1 MPTSDYPSLYQVNTR
16 VWLTNIAGQ
25 IRRPA
30 TLDDISDH
38 QLDRLAETGFEWIW
52 FLSVWQTGEE
62 GKRLSRSNPE
72 WLNDFQETL
81 DDLKDEDIPG
91 SGFAITDYKVH
102 PKLGGD
108 ASLARLRKRL
118 KDRGL
123 KLMLDFV
130 PNHAGPDH
138 PWTIIFPDFFI
149 HGNETLLA
157 GEPGNYIKVK
167 TGSMELILAHG
178 RDPYYPGWPDTVQL
192 NYNNPALQDAMI
204 NELLKISEQCDG
216 VRCDMAMLVLPEVF
230 QKTW

>member
-1 MPTSDYPSLYQVNTR
+1 MPTPDYPSLYQVNTR
-16 VWLTNIAGQ
+16 VWLTDISGQ

-38 QLDRLAETGFEWIW
+38 ELDRLAETGFEWIW

-72 WLNDFQETL
+72 WLNDFHETL

-108 ASLARLRKRL
+108 ASLARLRRRL

-138 PWTIIFPDFFI
+138 QWTIKFPDFFI

-167 TGSMELILAHG
+167 TGSGELILAHG

-192 NYNNPALQDAMI
+192 NYNNPALQEAMI
-204 NELLKISEQCDG
+204 NELTKNFRT
-216 VRCDMAMLVLPEVF
+216 V
-230 QKTW
+230 